1 MDKIVAEVS
10 GLFEDVARKTEKL
23 VEKHEADKSGKSKT
37 TSVDF
42 HFDSGDWMYV
52 SCFDWSKEIGYFDN
66 LRLHLGEREFKDWL
80 TNEAY

>member
-1 MDKIVAEVS
+1 MT
-10 GLFEDVARKTEKL
+10 LFQF
-23 VEKHEADKSGKSKT
+23 HKT

-52 SCFDWSKEIGYFDN
+52 SCFDWSKEIDYFDN

-80 TNEAY
+80 DKLSKNKI